1 MSYDFIIIGAGS
13 AGCVLANRLSADPRH
28 RVLLIE
34 AGGRDNYHWVHIPV
48 GYLYCIGNP
57 RTDWGYKTAPEPGL
71 NGRELIYPRGRVL
84 GGCSSINGMIYMRGQ
99 AADYDHWRQLGCT
112 GWGWDDV
119 EPLFKASEDYFAG
132 AFTRLI
138 ALSFTSLVLMVGAVF
153 FPFLEI
159 SRMGFGN
166 ETSLFGVA
174 MAFSE
179 GALVPLTVAL
189 LGSIVGLPVLRS
201 LLLVYTLLP
210 LSRNRPPYRYA
221 VRAFRLSEALRP
233 WSMAEIFVIGTA
245 VALVKI
251 GGLANISFGPAFW
264 AFCGLIIVNAAS
276 DVFTSAATIW
286 DAIEDAGM
294 PTDGRE
300 MVGGQS

>member
-1 MSYDFIIIGAGS
+1 MQIEGEYDLRTGAGLI
-13 AGCVLANRLSADPRH
+13 ACPRCDALHIERELAHGETARCVRCNKVLAAPR
-28 RVLLIE
+28 
-34 AGGRDNYHWVHIPV
+34 
-48 GYLYCIGNP
+48 
-57 RTDWGYKTAPEPGL
+57 
-71 NGRELIYPRGRVL
+71 
-84 GGCSSINGMIYMRGQ
+84 
-99 AADYDHWRQLGCT
+99 
-112 GWGWDDV
+112 
-119 EPLFKASEDYFAG
+119 AG
-132 AFTRLI
+132 AFTRII
-138 ALSFTSLVLMVGAVF
+138 ALSFASLVLMVGAVF

-174 MAFSE
+174 MAFSK

-189 LGSIVGLPVLRS
+189 LGSIVGLPVLRAV
-201 LLLVYTLLP
+201 LLVYTLLP
-210 LSRNRPPYRYA
+210 LSRDRPPYAHA
-221 VRAFRLSEALRP
+221 VRTFRLSEALRP

-264 AFCGLIIVNAAS
+264 AFCALIIVNAAS
-276 DVFTSAATIW
+276 DAYTSAATIW

-300 MVGGQS
+300 MVEGKS